1 MLSAEL
7 RTTDPAS
14 PSGPIGAGSGR
25 LVTMGTL
32 ARDTDRAAEEVQ
44 IRILKALP
52 AWRKLELLDD
62 ACETARALALAGL
75 QSRHPE
81 ASPSELHRR
90 LMGLLLGEDIA
101 VVVWGSLDEA
111 T

>member
-1 MLSAEL
+1 MPSAEL
-7 RTTDPAS
+7 KTTDPAS
-14 PSGPIGAGSGR
+14 PSGPIGGGSGK
-25 LVTMGTL
+25 LVAMGTL
-32 ARDTDRAAEEVQ
+32 ARDTARTAEQIQ
-44 IRILKALP
+44 IRILKPLP

-75 QSRHPE
+75 RSRHPE

-101 VVVWGSLDEA
+101 GVVWGLLEEG